1 MSSKS
6 FSHVQLKKS
15 QQLVPAM
22 LNRRRFSLKKLL
34 NRYMGLPFTQY
45 QQAVTY
51 DDVLDAG
58 LEVAFSTAM
67 KEILPFGRKKI
78 QVAEPVEIEVRG
90 VAIALDEEISFSSY
104 RYTSLQ
110 SPLYELPLLPNLDR
124 YQQYCRLHMQ
134 QEELFAPAIAK
145 AIKKRAVQ
153 DFMQDFLP
161 VVHHVPIIRLSVY
174 DRFSDGEESVSLGS
188 ILAEDS
194 ERFYLP
200 VADVITQQLKKIDE
214 LFDPEL

>member
-6 FSHVQLKKS
+6 FSQVQLKKN

-34 NRYMGLPFTQY
+34 NRYMGLPFTQF

-51 DDVLDAG
+51 DDVLEAG
-58 LEVAFSTAM
+58 LEAAFSTAM
-67 KEILPFGRKKI
+67 KEMLPFGRKKS
-78 QVAEPVEIEVRG
+78 QVAEAVEIEVRG

-104 RYTSLQ
+104 RYTSLH
-110 SPLYELPLLPNLDR
+110 SPLYELPLLPNLHR
-124 YQQYCRLHMQ
+124 YKQYCLLHMQ
-134 QEELFAPAIAK
+134 QEEFTAPAIAK
-145 AIKKRAVQ
+145 AIKKRAMQ

-161 VVHHVPIIRLSVY
+161 VVHHMPIIRLSVY
-174 DRFSDGEESVSLGS
+174 DRFTDGEESVSLGS

-200 VADVITQQLKKIDE
+200 VADAIAQQLQKIDV
-214 LFDPEL
+214 LFDPES